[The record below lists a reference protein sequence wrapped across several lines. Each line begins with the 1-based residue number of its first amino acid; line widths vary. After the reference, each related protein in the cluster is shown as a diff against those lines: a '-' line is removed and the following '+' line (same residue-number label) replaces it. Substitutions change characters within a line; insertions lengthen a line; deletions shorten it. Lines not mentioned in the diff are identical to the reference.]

1 MSFVYIFSR
10 GFNQR
15 ISSELIDILCK
26 AFVSMLLWKFSRPIT
41 LVRAPMFLVFL
52 LLFVYQVSFLS
63 MRSKVD
69 IKQNTDNVVNQVSF
83 LSMRSIPFA
92 RKSHYMYLFA
102 KLSQYCILYLITFF
116 VYIKH

>member
-26 AFVSMLLWKFSRPIT
+26 AFVSMLPWKFFRPIT

-69 IKQNTDNVVNQVSF
+69 IKQNTDNVFNQVSF